1 MLSRF
6 LRIFIFLPVFSLAFA
21 ACDTGDRMDLRLFC
35 ENYSEIAEAR
45 ARLEPEQFIARQ
57 REDGCK
63 YEAYVTQTLLLALDT
78 QTDGQIHTISLT
90 ALPEITRGEF
100 RRAALDLIKTYCGG
114 GGDAIEWWLN
124 SVYAGEA
131 EVLGYHTA
139 EENGFRLSYAANA
152 AGRYLRVSR
161 LRDLPEEKPLP
172 TLKEYIE
179 ETKDEG

>member
-1 MLSRF
+1 MSRF
-6 LRIFIFLPVFSLAFA
+6 LRIFILLPVLLICFA
-21 ACDTGDRMDLRLFC
+21 ACDTGGRMDLRLFC
-35 ENYSEIAEAR
+35 ENYSETAAHQ
-45 ARLEPEQFIARQ
+45 ARLEPAQFIARP

-63 YEAYVTQTLLLALDT
+63 YEAYITQALLLTLDT
-78 QTDGQIHTISLT
+78 LQDGQIHTVSLT

-100 RRAALDLIKTYCGG
+100 RRAALDIVKTYCGG
-114 GGDAIEWWLN
+114 GEDAIERWLN

-161 LRDLPEEKPLP
+161 LRDLPEEPELP

-179 ETKDEG
+179 ETSNEG